1 MLKIERKEKE
11 KNLFQC
17 MNKKY
22 KVKCKKEKGR
32 NKKTF
37 WYYFSEMLKIERQK
51 KREKFR
57 ICFNT

>member
-1 MLKIERKEKE
+1 
-11 KNLFQC
+11 

>member
-1 MLKIERKEKE
+1 
-11 KNLFQC
+11 

-51 KREKFR
+51 KKEKSLEFVS
-57 ICFNT
+57 IHKHVE